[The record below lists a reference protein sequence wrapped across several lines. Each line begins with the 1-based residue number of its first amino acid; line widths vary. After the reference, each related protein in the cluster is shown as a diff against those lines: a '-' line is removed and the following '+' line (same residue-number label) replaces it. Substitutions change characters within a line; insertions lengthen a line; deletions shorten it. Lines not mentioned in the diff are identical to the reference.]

1 MPPALPDSPNTLAA
15 APPPPSLLA
24 LFRIWLTIGATSFG
38 GGPATLLLIQQNFVE
53 KHRWLTPEEFA
64 QSWAMLQFAPGINLI
79 AVAVLIGRRLGGTAG
94 ITLSVLGMLAPAV
107 AITMVMT
114 AFYTRVREMP
124 QVAGALRG
132 ITPALVGIGLALTW
146 RLLKP
151 PMRALQKRGR
161 AQVGIGIGLI
171 GITLAL
177 TAAGVPIFISYLVG
191 AVGLGFVYRNPIPQQ
206 KESGS

>member
-1 MPPALPDSPNTLAA
+1 MASSSPAA
-15 APPPPSLLA
+15 ASPTPPPPSLLT

-53 KHRWLTPEEFA
+53 KYRWLTPEEFA

-107 AITMVMT
+107 SITIVMT
-114 AFYTRVREMP
+114 AFYTRIRELP
-124 QVAGALRG
+124 QITGALRG
-132 ITPALVGIGLALTW
+132 ITPALVGVGLALTW

-161 AQVGIGIGLI
+161 VQVSIGIALI
-171 GITLAL
+171 AITLAL
-177 TAAGVPIFISYLVG
+177 TAVGVPIFVSYLVG
-191 AVGLGFVYRNPIPQQ
+191 AVGLGLVYRNPIPPHAA
-206 KESGS
+206 ESGS